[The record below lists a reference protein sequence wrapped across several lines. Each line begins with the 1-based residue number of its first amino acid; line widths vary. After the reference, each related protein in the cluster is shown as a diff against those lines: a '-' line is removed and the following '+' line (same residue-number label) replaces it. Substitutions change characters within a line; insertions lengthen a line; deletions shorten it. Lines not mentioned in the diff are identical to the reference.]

1 MNNIAFEQFF
11 NWLRTTNHTG
21 PVGITA
27 KFYVKDGQASKFL
40 EAMKNNVDFSNS
52 EKGVRLY
59 KLHADCFNPLTFW
72 LTEEWNT
79 VSDLKNHFLSES
91 YIKNAELTAGL
102 LEEPVIQIGLYKPL
116 D

>member
-1 MNNIAFEQFF
+1 
-11 NWLRTTNHTG
+11 
-21 PVGITA
+21 
-27 KFYVKDGQASKFL
+27 
-40 EAMKNNVDFSNS
+40 MKNNVDFSNS

-91 YIKNAELTAGL
+91 YIKNAELTAGKVL
-102 LEEPVIQIGLYKPL
+102 KQNITYRVRGLKLMHFRPTFFHDSMTL
-116 D
+116 

>member
-1 MNNIAFEQFF
+1 MK
-11 NWLRTTNHTG
+11 TTLWDYPT
-21 PVGITA
+21 
-27 KFYVKDGQASKFL
+27 FKDGQASKFL

-91 YIKNAELTAGL
+91 YIKNAELTAGKVL
-102 LEEPVIQIGLYKPL
+102 KQNIT
-116 D
+116 

>member
-1 MNNIAFEQFF
+1 MLLWVWDQMKNTLWDYPTF
-11 NWLRTTNHTG
+11 
-21 PVGITA
+21 
-27 KFYVKDGQASKFL
+27 KDGQASKFL
-40 EAMKNNVDFSNS
+40 EAMKNNVDFSSS

-91 YIKNAELTAGL
+91 YIKNAELTAGKVL
-102 LEEPVIQIGLYKPL
+102 KQNTYYLNIGL
-116 D
+116 